1 MLQLRSLVKVADN
14 SGAKTLR
21 VFTVL
26 GGTRKRYA
34 QIGELVV
41 GSVQT
46 ADPRHMNKTIK
57 RRDIVRCVVVRQ
69 RHPIRR
75 SDGSTLRFDEN
86 AVVVVDEKKQ
96 PKATRIFGPIP
107 RELKE
112 KGYDSIFSMAEEVV

>member
-14 SGAKTLR
+14 SGAKTVR

-26 GGTRKRYA
+26 GGSRKRYA

-41 GSVQT
+41 ASVQT
-46 ADPRHMNKTIK
+46 ADPKHMNKMVKK
-57 RRDIVRCVVVRQ
+57 RDVVRCVVVRQ

-75 SDGSTLRFDEN
+75 RDGSVLRFDEN
-86 AVVVVDEKKQ
+86 AVVIVDEKKQ

-112 KGYDSIFSMAEEVV
+112 KGFDSIFSMAEEVV